1 MCRRCQL
8 YDFLH
13 LCMERQDQKTIG
25 RLGQEILQTLW
36 SIQPIEFGCIPVQ
49 VRSASADRKI
59 LRLGCRHMQS
69 CGDVLLGDYQL
80 YY

>member
-1 MCRRCQL
+1 
-8 YDFLH
+8 
-13 LCMERQDQKTIG
+13 MERQDQKTVG

-49 VRSASADRKI
+49 IGNTAVDRKI
-59 LRLGCRHMQS
+59 HWMGCGHLQS